1 QEMLGI
7 KIRNLPNIRT
17 DYRQGELEVSFTTRE
32 IEELRQQGR
41 VYTVVQLNKSRTI
54 TGPRGR
60 KYGISRGTQVQGKLS
75 ADFRLTYQE
84 KDNIVT
90 NFQGIT
96 VTNTL
101 DVQGLRI
108 PLDNNDRILGA
119 LSRSDYLSRSL
130 FGGFGF

>member
-1 QEMLGI
+1 
-7 KIRNLPNIRT
+7 
-17 DYRQGELEVSFTTRE
+17 
-32 IEELRQQGR
+32 ELRQQGR
-41 VYTVVQLNKSRTI
+41 VYAVVQLNKSRTI
-54 TGPRGR
+54 TDQRGR

-108 PLDNNDRILGA
+108 PLDNNDRIL
-119 LSRSDYLSRSL
+119 
-130 FGGFGF
+130 